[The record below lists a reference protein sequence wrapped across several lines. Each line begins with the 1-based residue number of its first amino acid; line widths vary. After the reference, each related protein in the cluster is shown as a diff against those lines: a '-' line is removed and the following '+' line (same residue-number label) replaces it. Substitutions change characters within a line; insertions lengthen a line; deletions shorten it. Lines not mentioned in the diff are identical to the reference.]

1 MNFKIVKPST
11 EAQKTTGTTLDTI
24 EVTPDLMRSWKLPPF
39 QRPFRLNEKVQL
51 LAQQI
56 KRDDGVI
63 PGVMTLGVLDRER
76 YLVDG
81 QHRRE
86 AFYLSECL
94 VGFVDVRVLHFSD
107 MAEMGDEFVNLN
119 SQIVKMRP
127 DDILRGLEG
136 SYEPLRK
143 IRRRCP
149 FVGYDM
155 IRRSEKSPVLS
166 MSTAI
171 RCWVGSATEVP
182 KSGGSSAATLAR
194 TFSAEDA
201 DQLIAF
207 LDCAIAAWGRDP
219 QYGRL
224 WSTLNLSLCMWTYRR
239 LVIAPY
245 SVKTQKITHEQFTR
259 CLMSLSAAEAY
270 VDWLLGRS
278 FGNRDIGPAYSRIK
292 GLFVSRLEHDTNKRH
307 LLPQPAWASKMTGPH
322 R

>member
-1 MNFKIVKPST
+1 MTTFRIVKPQT
-11 EAQKTTGTTLDTI
+11 EAQKTTGTTMDTI
-24 EVTPDLMRSWKLPPF
+24 EVTPDIVKSWKLPPF

-63 PGVMTLGVLDRER
+63 PGVITLGILDRER

-86 AFYLSECL
+86 AFVISECL
-94 VGFVDVRVLHFSD
+94 VGFVDVRVLHFAD

-119 SQIVKMRP
+119 SQISKMRP
-127 DDILRGLEG
+127 DDILRGLEA

-166 MSTAI
+166 MSAAI
-171 RCWVGSATEVP
+171 RCWVGSGTEVP
-182 KSGGSSAATLAR
+182 RSSCGSAATLAR
-194 TFSAEDA
+194 TFSGEEA
-201 DQLIAF
+201 DQLIKF
-207 LDCAIAAWGRDP
+207 LDCAIAAWGRDA
-219 QYGRL
+219 QYARL
-224 WSTLNLSLCMWTYRR
+224 WSSLNLSLCMWLYRR

-245 SVKTQKITHEQFTR
+245 SSKTQRLSDDQFTK
-259 CLMSLSAAEAY
+259 CLMSVSATEMY
-270 VDWLLGRS
+270 VDWLLGRNL
-278 FGNRDIGPAYSRIK
+278 GNRDLSPAYGRLK
-292 GLFVSRLEHDTNKRH
+292 GIFVSRLEHDTGKRH
-307 LLPQPAWASKMTGPH
+307 LLPQPAWASNAKT